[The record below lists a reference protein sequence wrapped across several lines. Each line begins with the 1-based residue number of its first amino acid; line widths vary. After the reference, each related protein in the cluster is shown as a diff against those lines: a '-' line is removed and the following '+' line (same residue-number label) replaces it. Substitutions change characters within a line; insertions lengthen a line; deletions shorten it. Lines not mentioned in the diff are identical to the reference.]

1 MFIRGIINSE
11 YKHLCSCSQPVTE
24 FLFGDNL
31 PQVAKELVLTNK
43 LGSRTINKPSYSRNR
58 GYAGNKGYYKQNFK
72 ETWIKSKS
80 RILEARV
87 KIPETIMQ
95 NKMVSFKSL
104 VLSKV
109 NNFRGG
115 QLEKHVRQWR
125 KLTSNPN
132 ILSIIS
138 GDKLNLLMLQGCNIK
153 PDLPSFQMKRLI

>member
-1 MFIRGIINSE
+1 MS
-11 YKHLCSCSQPVTE
+11 SSSQPVTE

-72 ETWIKSKS
+72 ERWIKSKS
-80 RILEARV
+80 RILEARA

-109 NNFRGG
+109 NNFRAG

-125 KLTSNPN
+125 KLTNNPN

-138 GDKLNLLMLQGCNIK
+138 GDKLNLLMLQA
-153 PDLPSFQMKRLI
+153 